1 MQTIHNAAAKR
12 GWLEFCNHPRDPVL
26 PIVKEFYANLVSLD
40 QHNIWVR
47 DTLVPLDSRVKNAF
61 YNLPAEINCEYA
73 KLLDKLTLKK
83 WNTIFTPLTIEG
95 TS

>member
-1 MQTIHNAAAKR
+1 MPP
-12 GWLEFCNHPRDPVL
+12 L
-26 PIVKEFYANLVSLD
+26 VKEFYANLVSLD

-73 KLLDKLTLKK
+73 KLLDELTPKK
-83 WNTIFTPLTIEG
+83 
-95 TS
+95 